1 MNTTPE
7 WVKTGATQKNVQKD
21 MERQF
26 ARTNKRLRRQRYLM
40 VIAGIIGTAV
50 GIAGVLVATANES
63 DAVSQVTINKYIRAN
78 GGIPPCTHEDGSG
91 QPGTCYWD
99 ASEHGDGK
107 GDDGVN
113 VSVKGKDDRWVKITD
128 HTPGR

>member
-1 MNTTPE
+1 MTMP
-7 WVKTGATQKNVQKD
+7 GMLDLAPSSQRS
-21 MERQF
+21 MRQ
-26 ARTNKRLRRQRYLM
+26 AKKRDIKRSKF
-40 VIAGIIGTAV
+40 IGRMFAV
-50 GIAGVLVATANES
+50 GIIAALIGGGVAIAENA